1 MTSTLPP
8 DPPNFPGINYN
19 PSFWSNSASTTGLT
33 YNQALKNFLAFPV
46 AQGTETLQNTN
57 VNGTLTLINTT
68 TPSETY
74 SQYIDPNPNLDMTLS
89 TTQTA
94 GGLTIRTPTN
104 SFTMNPNT
112 FNQNLVTPAPVTG
125 MQMLNPINMANFN
138 IVNMG
143 QYTTAYTQANNTNL
157 DYVATCNY
165 VNNMIVNGNG
175 ILDNPNVWTGTNE
188 FQNTV
193 SVTSNNGINIGAY
206 GNLSN
211 SSVLNPQIFVIQNK
225 YQNDSAQIYFQMFNS
240 AGVAQTPMNFT
251 PTAVYCNL
259 PLNLTN
265 GSDLNMSTGSNLNMN
280 SNDIN
285 QANLTS
291 STATT
296 PPITDNDTSI
306 ATTAYVTTKV
316 NNAVQIV
323 RTGVTY
329 IIPNSNVSATPQ
341 PVDNTISNT
350 QSTIFLSLYFTPSI
364 STVGA
369 YGLNFNNNIYNGTY
383 SSVLIAETL
392 SMNMSTLQQDG
403 LRISI
408 TSPTIISIQNISSGW
423 SSGTQYFISISLVI
437 SST

>member
-112 FNQNLVTPAPVTG
+112 FNQNLVTPALVTG

>member
-383 SSVLIAETL
+383 RSVLIAETL

-423 SSGTQYFISISLVI
+423 SSGTQYFIIISLVI